1 MKPARPQ
8 TEPSPLTQLRKAVV
22 GGSPRN
28 VWMLNSSRFTLK
40 QSTMS
45 VIRWLGLAG
54 LICLT
59 LVLLGC
65 SPDKATD
72 GEKRYVIATVVKVD
86 GIAWFETMRQ
96 GVEAFGKDTGH
107 QVFVRGPAKADA
119 AEQVQIIEGLIA
131 QQVDAICVVPFS
143 VEAVE
148 PVLKKARDRGIVVI
162 SHEASSQQNA
172 DLIIEPFENA
182 EYGRHL
188 MDHLARFMGEKG
200 EYATF
205 VGSLT
210 SKSHNEWVDAAVAHQ
225 KEAYPGMVNVAAKIE
240 DYDDQNVAYQRTR
253 ELITTYPNLTGILG
267 SAMSTVPGAAL
278 AVEERGLQDRIQV
291 VGTSLVSVSGP
302 YLKSGAA
309 KLIAFWNPDDAG
321 YAMNKLALMLLEGNT
336 VEEGADLGID
346 GYRELARSPDNP
358 NLFYGSAWMNVTKEN
373 LAQFETK

>member
-1 MKPARPQ
+1 MR
-8 TEPSPLTQLRKAVV
+8 
-22 GGSPRN
+22 
-28 VWMLNSSRFTLK
+28 
-40 QSTMS
+40 
-45 VIRWLGLAG
+45 VIRCLRLAG
-54 LICLT
+54 LMCLA
-59 LVLLGC
+59 LALPGC
-65 SPDKATD
+65 SKDKAAD
-72 GEKRYVIATVVKVD
+72 GKKRYVIATVVKVD
-86 GIAWFETMRQ
+86 GIAWFETMRE

-107 QVFVRGPAKADA
+107 QVLVLGPAKADA

-148 PVLKKARDRGIVVI
+148 PVLKKARERGIVVI

-172 DLIIEPFENA
+172 DLIIEPFQNA

-188 MDHLARFMGEKG
+188 MDQLARSMGQKG

-225 KEAYPGMVNVAAKIE
+225 KETYPDMVNVAVKIE
-240 DYDDQNVAYQRTR
+240 DYDDQNLAYQKTK

-278 AVEERGLQDRIQV
+278 AVEEKGLQDKIQV
-291 VGTSLVSVSGP
+291 VGTSLVAVAGP

-309 KLIAFWNPDDAG
+309 KLISFWDPADAG
-321 YAMNKLALMLLEGNT
+321 YAMNKLAVMQLEGTT
-336 VEEGADLGID
+336 VQEGTDLGLD
-346 GYRELARSPDNP
+346 GYRELARSADKP
-358 NLFYGSAWMNVTKEN
+358 NLFYGSAWLDVTQDN
-373 LAQFETK
+373 LAQFQAK